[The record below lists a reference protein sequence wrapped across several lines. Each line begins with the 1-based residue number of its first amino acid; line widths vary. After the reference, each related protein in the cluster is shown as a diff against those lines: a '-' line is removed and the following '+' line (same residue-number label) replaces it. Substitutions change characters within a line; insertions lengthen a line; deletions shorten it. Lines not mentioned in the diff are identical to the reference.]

1 MEKNMSKCSW
11 RCIAIF
17 FVVLAVILSAALA
30 YITGNINA
38 FLKRLQNAL
47 NLWYFTASSFLP
59 VSYQSAKA
67 CAVVVENSEQKS
79 SAIAAKEN
87 SPSLNSAA
95 SISYENNV
103 IDKPRNLPPDGTT
116 FK

>member
-1 MEKNMSKCSW
+1 M
-11 RCIAIF
+11 
-17 FVVLAVILSAALA
+17 L
-30 YITGNINA
+30 
-38 FLKRLQNAL
+38 
-47 NLWYFTASSFLP
+47 YFEASSFLP

-67 CAVVVENSEQKS
+67 CAVVVENNSEQKS
-79 SAIAAKEN
+79 SAAIAAAKEN
-87 SPSLNSAA
+87 SPSLLNSAA